1 MTELSP
7 LGRFEKLLLATDGSE
22 YADGAVRLALE
33 MARRC
38 GASLTVLTV
47 VLSNPEYDAL
57 APQLAEAAG
66 QAAKRTLDA
75 VRDQAAAVGM
85 EVETVTRHG
94 QEPVAEILE
103 QIEAMQAD
111 LLIMGRR
118 GRRGL
123 ARMMVGDATGRICGT
138 ARCSV
143 LVAPRAAQMPR
154 SRILVATDGS
164 RYSDAAAHA
173 AGRLARLCELPLTV
187 VSATLPS
194 HSEARKAEAHEAAQ
208 RTLQA
213 YLDDGLQAEARVE
226 AAERPEA
233 AIVQAAETTG
243 ADLIVVGSHGR
254 SGLQRVLLGSVS
266 ERVIGAAQGP
276 VLVVRAG

>member
-7 LGRFEKLLLATDGSE
+7 LGRFEQLLLATDGSE
-22 YADGAVRLALE
+22 YSDGAVRLALE
-33 MARRC
+33 LAARC
-38 GASLTVLTV
+38 GAALTVMTV
-47 VLSNPEYDAL
+47 VISNPEYDAL

-66 QAAKRTLDA
+66 QEARDIMDR
-75 VRDQAAAVGM
+75 VRDQARAAGV
-85 EVETVTRHG
+85 EVETVIRHG
-94 QEPVAEILE
+94 QEPVAEILQQSE
-103 QIEAMQAD
+103 DMQAD

-123 ARMMVGDATGRICGT
+123 ARMMVGDATGRICGM
-138 ARCSV
+138 ASCSV

-164 RYSDAAAHA
+164 RYSDAAAYA

-194 HSEARKAEAHEAAQ
+194 HSEARQAEAQEAAQ

-213 YLDDGLQAEARVE
+213 YLDDGLEAEARVD
-226 AAERPEA
+226 AGDRPET
-233 AIVQAAETTG
+233 AIVQAAASTG

-254 SGLQRVLLGSVS
+254 SGLQKVLLGSVS
-266 ERVIGAAQGP
+266 ERVIGAAPGP

>member
-154 SRILVATDGS
+154 SRLLVATDGS

>member
-75 VRDQAAAVGM
+75 IRDQAAAAGV
-85 EVETVTRHG
+85 EVETVIRHG

-103 QIEAMQAD
+103 QIEDMQAD

-143 LVAPRAAQMPR
+143 LVAPRAAQMPC

-213 YLDDGLQAEARVE
+213 YLDDGLQAEARVD